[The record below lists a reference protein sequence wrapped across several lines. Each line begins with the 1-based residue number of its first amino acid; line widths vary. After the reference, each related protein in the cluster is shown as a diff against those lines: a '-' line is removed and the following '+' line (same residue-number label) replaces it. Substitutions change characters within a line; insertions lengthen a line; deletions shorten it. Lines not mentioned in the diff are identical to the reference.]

1 MKTTKPILYLPIEVG
16 NRELLAKIH
25 LASKAINAGYKV
37 VIGQKGLLN
46 RLCSK
51 LPSGVYISGGAFSN
65 YISFFKFLKTK
76 GFKIGVLEE
85 EGLVTYKKK
94 MYIDMRT
101 DQNCFDLIDSYYLWG
116 QHQYNLLL
124 EKHSTNSHKFKITG
138 NPRFDILSPDG
149 RKAFKSELD

>member
-1 MKTTKPILYLPIEVG
+1 MKTIKPILYLQIEVG

-65 YISFFKFLKTK
+65 YISFFKFLKSK
-76 GFKIGVLEE
+76 GFKIAVLEE
-85 EGLVTYKKK
+85 EGLVTFAIIPG
-94 MYIDMRT
+94 IDKHPSSSVS
-101 DQNCFDLIDSYYLWG
+101 FSLEIHVISGLI
-116 QHQYNLLL
+116 
-124 EKHSTNSHKFKITG
+124 I
-138 NPRFDILSPDG
+138 
-149 RKAFKSELD
+149 